1 MAGPKMFVG
10 PFFLFCMQDLAH
22 IESLI
27 TPVIAEEGLILWDVA
42 WHAEDGRKILRV
54 MVERAESAVSLGDCS
69 RVSHAIEDLLEVRG
83 QIAVSYHLE
92 VSSPGLDRPL
102 RKPGHFAKVVGKK
115 ITLRTRDPLEGRRN
129 FKGFLKE
136 VGVTNLKI
144 QVDQLEFSIPL
155 DQIQR
160 AQLVID

>member
-1 MAGPKMFVG
+1 MFVG

-27 TPVIAEEGLILWDVA
+27 APVIAEEGLILWDVA
-42 WHAEDGRKILRV
+42 WHVENGRKILRV
-54 MVERAESAVSLGDCS
+54 MVERTESAVSLGDCS

-83 QIAVSYHLE
+83 QIAGSYHLE

-102 RKPGHFAKVVGKK
+102 RKTEHFAKVVGKK
-115 ITLRTRDPLEGRRN
+115 ISLRTGVPLDGRRN

-136 VGVTNLKI
+136 VDVTSLKI

-155 DQIQR
+155 DQIQK